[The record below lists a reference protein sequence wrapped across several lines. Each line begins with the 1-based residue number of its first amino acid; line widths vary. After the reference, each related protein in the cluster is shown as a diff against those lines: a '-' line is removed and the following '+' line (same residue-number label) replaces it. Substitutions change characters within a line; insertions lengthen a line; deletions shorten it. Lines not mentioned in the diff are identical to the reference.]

1 MDVARRLAHAELDD
15 CAISERMGGFN
26 HMLEGVCLAI
36 VNPREYEID
45 PVWASWVLIVYMTCH
60 PEGRKLLSAT
70 NLTDVDYQTAST
82 FESYGRAEVT
92 RRARLEASQSNGRK
106 RAKRGEPQAP
116 PSASPGMPE
125 MQGLSL
131 QEQPDAGPNG
141 TPNSSW
147 SSTQATADAAGEE
160 DAQVSALD
168 QIAEEDRKTLATKRK
183 RGAKGCASASTSD
196 SSGMIQWWFAALRG
210 ENASVLMSLMAHT
223 TSAAKEAAGQTL
235 TKQADG
241 IAGVAESS
249 VLRGMSEENAV
260 KCVKALAPFA
270 HRRLEEIPTVVAWY
284 WKGKQ
289 YRGIVRTRNE
299 ASSTTCHA
307 CHIAPGAV
315 QPAESTCL
323 RVAWSV
329 ASMQFTP
336 SDEYRMAVP
345 SIMEQLQSIQG
356 LKASGKRGEVR
367 ADRLAETVKLQTQHP
382 RPTAMAG
389 VTRSTISCAI
399 RLAVS
404 RSVAEAGNAV
414 ADEMVNLFGEGSHG
428 EQPVGFEDVVEN
440 APTDSLAKVLRISRH
455 AEGRPEPLCAP
466 ATRLALGIV
475 MNEELRSWMAGKTRK
490 NDPCKVVL
498 GHVSSCGDVP
508 AIIDAEPPPLL
519 TIVDYHLEQTEAPK
533 GPGQTDDVQFGLAL
547 HVCGDGA
554 VRVPEMLVALYHE
567 TLLSIPGVAS
577 VEKKAEFVSM
587 ARATVWAASS
597 QASYISNVGPV
608 ISAGFANTAISSSK
622 KIAVADNHRLPLLS
636 AFDTYAAG
644 LANLEPSHMG
654 TPYAGTYGCPLDHG
668 ISAPGHMAHNYRSDK
683 RQHGT
688 RPARTGG
695 APSATAASRSPVP
708 RPAQATCVSP
718 RRWQTAWLRGSSTR
732 TGSPCPARRSASARR
747 PPPHEGCHTTLCRA
761 FTHASTSTLRRL
773 SYCATTPAARDLPRW
788 TRCWFCPSAHGRRRS
803 RPPSRRPQT

>member
-1 MDVARRLAHAELDD
+1 MATNAADASMLWKVTPDRIHTDEAFVVTMSSKLLFNANPSKIGKASVMEVARQLAHAELDD

-36 VNPREYEID
+36 VNPSEYEID

-92 RRARLEASQSNGRK
+92 RRARLEASQTSGRK
-106 RAKRGEPQAP
+106 RAKRCEPQAP
-116 PSASPGMPE
+116 PSVSPGMPE

-131 QEQPDAGPNG
+131 QEQPGTGPSG
-141 TPNSSW
+141 TPSSTW
-147 SSTQATADAAGEE
+147 SSTQATADAADAAEAVVQEE
-160 DAQVSALD
+160 AQVSPLE
-168 QIAEEDRKTLATKRK
+168 QMAEEDRKTLATKRK

-235 TKQADG
+235 HKQADG

-270 HRRLEEIPTVVAWY
+270 HRRIEEIPTVVAWH

-289 YRGIVRTRNE
+289 YRGVVRTRNE

-307 CHIAPGAV
+307 CHFASGVV
-315 QPAESTCL
+315 QPPERTAM
-323 RVAWSV
+323 RVVWSV

-345 SIMEQLQSIQG
+345 SIMEQLQSIQW
-356 LKASGKRGEVR
+356 LKAAGKRGEVR
-367 ADRLAETVKLQTQHP
+367 AERISETVKMQTQLP

-404 RSVAEAGNAV
+404 KSVADAGSAV
-414 ADEMVNLFGEGSHG
+414 AEEIVSLFGTESHG
-428 EQPVGFEDVVEN
+428 EQPMDFHDAVED
-440 APTDSLAKVLRISRH
+440 APTDSLAKVLRVSRH

-498 GHVSSCGDVP
+498 GHISSCGDVP

-519 TIVDYHLEQTEAPK
+519 TIVDYQLEQTEISDS
-533 GPGQTDDVQFGLAL
+533 PGIGGQSDDTQFGLAL

-567 TLLSIPGVAS
+567 TMLSTPGFAS
-577 VEKKAEFVSM
+577 AEKKAEFVSM

-622 KIAVADNHRLPLLS
+622 KIAVRFHKS
-636 AFDTYAAG
+636 
-644 LANLEPSHMG
+644 
-654 TPYAGTYGCPLDHG
+654 
-668 ISAPGHMAHNYRSDK
+668 
-683 RQHGT
+683 
-688 RPARTGG
+688 
-695 APSATAASRSPVP
+695 
-708 RPAQATCVSP
+708 
-718 RRWQTAWLRGSSTR
+718 
-732 TGSPCPARRSASARR
+732 
-747 PPPHEGCHTTLCRA
+747 
-761 FTHASTSTLRRL
+761 
-773 SYCATTPAARDLPRW
+773 
-788 TRCWFCPSAHGRRRS
+788 
-803 RPPSRRPQT
+803 